1 MIDEVQW
8 GRTTIRYGYEYRDR
22 KTLAIHVHPDLSVS
36 VSAPD
41 GTHLAT
47 IRAKVRKRAR
57 WIYKARREF
66 QLYLPKQPERSYVN
80 GETHRYLGKQYR
92 LKAVHGDETSVKC
105 QRGYLWVTTPHRPSP
120 ETSRDLLDEW
130 YTERAL
136 AIFNE
141 RLLACHKKVA
151 RERIPYPVLAIR
163 KMTRRW
169 GSCTKEG
176 RITLN
181 LEMIKAPK
189 DCIDYVIIH
198 ELCHLKEHN
207 HGQKFWK
214 LLARVM
220 PDYEERRR
228 RLNMVVDM

>member
-1 MIDEVQW
+1 MGV
-8 GRTTIRYGYEYRDR
+8 
-22 KTLAIHVHPDLSVS
+22 
-36 VSAPD
+36 
-41 GTHLAT
+41 
-47 IRAKVRKRAR
+47 
-57 WIYKARREF
+57 IYKARREF

-92 LKAVHGDETSVKC
+92 LKAVHGDEISVKC

-120 ETSRDLLDEW
+120 ETSRDLLEAW

-136 AIFNE
+136 AVFNE
-141 RLLACHKKVA
+141 RLSECHRKVA
-151 RERIPYPVLAIR
+151 RERIPYPMLAIR

-176 RITLN
+176 RIILN

-189 DCIDYVIIH
+189 DCIDYVIVH